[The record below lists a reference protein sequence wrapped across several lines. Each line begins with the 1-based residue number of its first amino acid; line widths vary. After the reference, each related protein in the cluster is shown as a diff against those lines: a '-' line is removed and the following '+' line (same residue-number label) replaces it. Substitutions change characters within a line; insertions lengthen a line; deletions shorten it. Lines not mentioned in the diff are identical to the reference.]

1 MKLSKILLVFILL
14 SISSYTLFTF
24 SQNVQVSY
32 ETSFA
37 NLIEE
42 EVVDRQ
48 LMLVGL
54 ADPDSVQWD
63 SSLQELSFYLT
74 DGEYSIPVVYNK
86 PISTV
91 MDLDEVEIMVEGY
104 YREGVFNANKLQTR
118 CPSKYDAK

>member
-1 MKLSKILLVFILL
+1 VKLSKILLVFILL